1 MLDLKKILR
10 DGKKE
15 LIETNKLR
23 ENTQKSM
30 RKTIRFSKQA
40 ILSVHQKKI
49 FESKKLLR
57 KAKDN
62 IAKLQLIA
70 INHPVIIFTG
80 MYSAALQEYCEA
92 NILLELIQEKKLIT
106 PEELNVPY
114 SDYILGLADVIGEY
128 RRLSLDA
135 LREDFVDK
143 GEQYLIKMEEIY
155 LELLAMD
162 EAYMLVPGLRRK
174 CDVARKII
182 EITRGDITQAV
193 RQKSLE
199 NYLREVENGQRKLK
213 QD

>member
-1 MLDLKKILR
+1 MDLKKILR
-10 DGKKE
+10 DGKIE

-70 INHPVIIFTG
+70 INHPEIIFTG

>member
-1 MLDLKKILR
+1 LDLKKILR
-10 DGKKE
+10 DGKIE

-40 ILSVHQKKI
+40 ILSVHQKKF

-70 INHPVIIFTG
+70 INHPEIIFTG

-135 LREDFVDK
+135 LREDFVEK
-143 GEQYLIKMEEIY
+143 GEQYLTKMEEIY

>member
-40 ILSVHQKKI
+40 ILSVHQKKN

-70 INHPVIIFTG
+70 INHPEVIFTG
-80 MYSAALQEYCEA
+80 MYSAVLQEYCEA
-92 NILLELIQEKKLIT
+92 NILLELIQGKNEIFHKL
-106 PEELNVPY
+106 
-114 SDYILGLADVIGEY
+114 
-128 RRLSLDA
+128 
-135 LREDFVDK
+135 
-143 GEQYLIKMEEIY
+143 MIY
-155 LELLAMD
+155 
-162 EAYMLVPGLRRK
+162 
-174 CDVARKII
+174 
-182 EITRGDITQAV
+182 T
-193 RQKSLE
+193 
-199 NYLREVENGQRKLK
+199 
-213 QD
+213 

>member
-10 DGKKE
+10 DGKIE

-70 INHPVIIFTG
+70 INHPEIIFTG